1 MLKGLFLS
9 ILFATQV
16 FAADPPPLVVEFA
29 ESAVT
34 IRNVSASGDVAVL
47 AVAIES
53 TGGLLREI
61 SGTFR
66 RTDDDGDGT
75 VIIPMGRAIP
85 LRTIFV
91 AVDIESTRY
100 TIATPEGYEPT
111 ILPFPTELT
120 RKDAEGVLGI
130 FGAERISAR
139 MLLVTRKGGAWQLV
153 ATEGSRAD
161 ADGSHNGK
169 LSLSNAD
176 ARAIDGN
183 APPPKHLKNGDVIA
197 VIDPGA
203 MEVFALEI
211 GK

>member
-1 MLKGLFLS
+1 MVKGLFLS
-9 ILFATQV
+9 IFFTAQL
-16 FAADPPPLVVEFA
+16 FAADAAPLVVEFG
-29 ESAVT
+29 ESNVT
-34 IRNVSASGDVAVL
+34 IRNVSAGGDVAIL
-47 AVAIES
+47 AVALES

-61 SGTFR
+61 SGSFR
-66 RTDDDGDGT
+66 RTDDDADGT
-75 VIIPMGRAIP
+75 VIIPMGRSIP
-85 LRTIFV
+85 LRTIVV

-100 TIATPEGYEPT
+100 KIAAPDGYEPV

-130 FGAERISAR
+130 FDAERISAR

-169 LSLSNAD
+169 LSLANAD
-176 ARAIDGN
+176 ARPISGN
-183 APPPKHLKNGDVIA
+183 AAPPKHLKNGDVVA
-197 VIDPGA
+197 VIDPGT